1 MRRFVSW
8 RVFCKKLAVYAIND
22 EGTLILT
29 GHKFNNKPRRINVV
43 RDFFSI
49 KEAADVLGIYE
60 VSAKELLDGT
70 IDFEPDELFVL
81 ASSAGV
87 SLTEL
92 LS

>member
-1 MRRFVSW
+1 M
-8 RVFCKKLAVYAIND
+8 
-22 EGTLILT
+22 
-29 GHKFNNKPRRINVV
+29 KPRRHRVFIAANRRINMV

-70 IDFEPDELFVL
+70 IDFESDELFTL

-87 SLTEL
+87 SLAEL
-92 LS
+92 LA